1 MFQKKRAININENS
15 IDLPIPKQQKKAEAL
30 QELVRT
36 KPNLKGKMVYFFPTL
51 DKYFEGVLMYEVK
64 DKKAYVYSVKDN
76 RKFDTFSKWID
87 YLGNR
92 GYFKGRRSAT
102 ATIFL
107 EANPTSPSIASILS
121 TSNSLYWKTSLL
133 INTTDILSSIQEKV
147 KPGGEFSGTAI
158 RKISEGLEL
167 HFFKE
172 EKSEKK
178 LLILTKSGLYRYEVY
193 IFDQIVK
200 EKYLPFPTKE
210 MKRTL
215 DEIIN
220 FIRYVFSVSICYGQS
235 TAVSNNKDHTPFAL
249 MERIGQPDEV
259 YRRID
264 CILVITEKNI
274 CKNCAKL
281 RKTLQRIQQRIL
293 SGTNSIKVTHA
304 SKETLIKKVSQ
315 QRKIIKEQNNII
327 IDLKDHLKEKI
338 EREEEE
344 ASGEIANIV
353 HTVTKGIINKD
364 IDISAFH
371 PIFQELIR
379 IQTEKPNGTRYHP
392 MFLRWAI
399 SVYSRSGHAAY
410 NAMKTIMR
418 LPSIST
424 LKSYINESEQKS
436 GWQDKI
442 ANQILTNLTINKIW
456 GYGRVGFFSHDSFKI
471 QKGLLWMT

>member
-51 DKYFEGVLMYEVK
+51 DKYFE
-64 DKKAYVYSVKDN
+64 
-76 RKFDTFSKWID
+76 
-87 YLGNR
+87 
-92 GYFKGRRSAT
+92 GRRSAT

-178 LLILTKSGLYRYEVY
+178 LLILTKSGFYRYEVY

-200 EKYLPFPTKE
+200 EKYLPFPIKE

-235 TAVSNNKDHTPFAL
+235 TAGN
-249 MERIGQPDEV
+249 
-259 YRRID
+259 
-264 CILVITEKNI
+264 
-274 CKNCAKL
+274 
-281 RKTLQRIQQRIL
+281 
-293 SGTNSIKVTHA
+293 
-304 SKETLIKKVSQ
+304 
-315 QRKIIKEQNNII
+315 
-327 IDLKDHLKEKI
+327 
-338 EREEEE
+338 
-344 ASGEIANIV
+344 
-353 HTVTKGIINKD
+353 
-364 IDISAFH
+364 
-371 PIFQELIR
+371 
-379 IQTEKPNGTRYHP
+379 
-392 MFLRWAI
+392 
-399 SVYSRSGHAAY
+399 
-410 NAMKTIMR
+410 
-418 LPSIST
+418 
-424 LKSYINESEQKS
+424 
-436 GWQDKI
+436 
-442 ANQILTNLTINKIW
+442 
-456 GYGRVGFFSHDSFKI
+456 
-471 QKGLLWMT
+471 

>member
-51 DKYFEGVLMYEVK
+51 DKYFEGVLMYEIIWETEDILK
-64 DKKAYVYSVKDN
+64 DVGLLQQP
-76 RKFDTFSKWID
+76 F
-87 YLGNR
+87 
-92 GYFKGRRSAT
+92 
-102 ATIFL
+102 FL

-235 TAVSNNKDHTPFAL
+235 TAGN
-249 MERIGQPDEV
+249 
-259 YRRID
+259 
-264 CILVITEKNI
+264 
-274 CKNCAKL
+274 
-281 RKTLQRIQQRIL
+281 
-293 SGTNSIKVTHA
+293 
-304 SKETLIKKVSQ
+304 
-315 QRKIIKEQNNII
+315 
-327 IDLKDHLKEKI
+327 
-338 EREEEE
+338 
-344 ASGEIANIV
+344 
-353 HTVTKGIINKD
+353 
-364 IDISAFH
+364 
-371 PIFQELIR
+371 
-379 IQTEKPNGTRYHP
+379 
-392 MFLRWAI
+392 
-399 SVYSRSGHAAY
+399 
-410 NAMKTIMR
+410 
-418 LPSIST
+418 
-424 LKSYINESEQKS
+424 
-436 GWQDKI
+436 
-442 ANQILTNLTINKIW
+442 
-456 GYGRVGFFSHDSFKI
+456 
-471 QKGLLWMT
+471 

>member
-64 DKKAYVYSVKDN
+64 DKKAYVCYSN
-76 RKFDTFSKWID
+76 H
-87 YLGNR
+87 
-92 GYFKGRRSAT
+92 
-102 ATIFL
+102 FL

-235 TAVSNNKDHTPFAL
+235 TAGN
-249 MERIGQPDEV
+249 
-259 YRRID
+259 
-264 CILVITEKNI
+264 
-274 CKNCAKL
+274 
-281 RKTLQRIQQRIL
+281 
-293 SGTNSIKVTHA
+293 
-304 SKETLIKKVSQ
+304 
-315 QRKIIKEQNNII
+315 
-327 IDLKDHLKEKI
+327 
-338 EREEEE
+338 
-344 ASGEIANIV
+344 
-353 HTVTKGIINKD
+353 
-364 IDISAFH
+364 
-371 PIFQELIR
+371 
-379 IQTEKPNGTRYHP
+379 
-392 MFLRWAI
+392 
-399 SVYSRSGHAAY
+399 
-410 NAMKTIMR
+410 
-418 LPSIST
+418 
-424 LKSYINESEQKS
+424 
-436 GWQDKI
+436 
-442 ANQILTNLTINKIW
+442 
-456 GYGRVGFFSHDSFKI
+456 
-471 QKGLLWMT
+471 

>member
-30 QELVRT
+30 QELVHT

-51 DKYFEGVLMYEVK
+51 DKYFEGVLMYEIK

-235 TAVSNNKDHTPFAL
+235 TAGN
-249 MERIGQPDEV
+249 
-259 YRRID
+259 
-264 CILVITEKNI
+264 
-274 CKNCAKL
+274 
-281 RKTLQRIQQRIL
+281 
-293 SGTNSIKVTHA
+293 
-304 SKETLIKKVSQ
+304 
-315 QRKIIKEQNNII
+315 
-327 IDLKDHLKEKI
+327 
-338 EREEEE
+338 
-344 ASGEIANIV
+344 
-353 HTVTKGIINKD
+353 
-364 IDISAFH
+364 
-371 PIFQELIR
+371 
-379 IQTEKPNGTRYHP
+379 
-392 MFLRWAI
+392 
-399 SVYSRSGHAAY
+399 
-410 NAMKTIMR
+410 
-418 LPSIST
+418 
-424 LKSYINESEQKS
+424 
-436 GWQDKI
+436 
-442 ANQILTNLTINKIW
+442 
-456 GYGRVGFFSHDSFKI
+456 
-471 QKGLLWMT
+471 